1 MAKKKVQG
9 LAPANKTAQT
19 KAAAATTSP
28 EENIAQEE
36 NVVDP
41 VDEIQEET
49 AASSEGKNIIS
60 EVGAPLL
67 LDQAINIL
75 VAEGYQVVKEE
86 STVLDS
92 RPTVVIPYK
101 KSAAAGEEL
110 KYALRAWDKY
120 FPGCKIV
127 VIGDREDWFSPEL
140 ICIEM
145 EVMSNN
151 PQIDVANKLMVAIA
165 ADEIPDDFIWSN
177 DDILPVSPIHIGD
190 IQLLKANGL
199 LTNSKPGLNGI
210 YAENKQRTIELLQ
223 KHKLPVWDYST
234 HTPFYFN
241 KEKLSSMITLLEAD
255 EIGYLLSS
263 LYFNSYFPQINP
275 VIVTGDANCFF
286 AAYVYRDNPPMSVVN
301 EVFKSRK
308 FVNYNDKGYSAI
320 RAVIES
326 KYSDKSIFEI

>member
-1 MAKKKVQG
+1 MAKKKAQVKV
-9 LAPANKTAQT
+9 PVINTAQIE
-19 KAAAATTSP
+19 AAAATPVTGD
-28 EENIAQEE
+28 ETAQEE
-36 NVVDP
+36 TP
-41 VDEIQEET
+41 
-49 AASSEGKNIIS
+49 ASSNVERHTS
-60 EVGAPLL
+60 DPGAPSS

-75 VAEGYQVVKEE
+75 VDNGYQMVKVERP
-86 STVLDS
+86 VLDTH
-92 RPTVVIPYK
+92 PTVVIPYK
-101 KSAAAGEEL
+101 KSVAAGDEL
-110 KYALRAWDKY
+110 RYALRAWHKY

-127 VIGDREDWFSPEL
+127 VIGDREDWFSPEV

-165 ADEIPDDFIWSN
+165 AEEIPEDFIWSN

-199 LTNSKPGLNGI
+199 LTNSKPGLNGV
-210 YAENKQRTIELLQ
+210 YAENKKRTIELLQ
-223 KHKLPVWDYST
+223 EHQLPVWDYST

-241 KEKLSSMITLLEAD
+241 KEKLSSLITQLQAD
-255 EIGYLLSS
+255 ENGYLISS
-263 LYFNSYFPQINP
+263 LYFNSYFPEINP

-286 AAYVYRDNPPMSVVN
+286 TAYVYRDNPPMSVVN

-320 RAVIES
+320 RSVIES
-326 KYSDKSIFEI
+326 KYSEQSIFEIDGTEAV